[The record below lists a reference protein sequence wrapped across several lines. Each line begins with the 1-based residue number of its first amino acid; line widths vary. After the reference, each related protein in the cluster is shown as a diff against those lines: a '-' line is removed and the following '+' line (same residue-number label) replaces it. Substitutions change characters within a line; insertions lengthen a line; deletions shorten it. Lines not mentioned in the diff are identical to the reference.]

1 MIIEFGGFSLK
12 RHYLNLALVLL
23 FFAIFLQVWVLA
35 GIILPIL
42 IIFFFSFTP
51 EEIDVKH
58 LRITRWISRTK
69 TETKGDLIIVKLTI
83 KNEGKRIPILEIADS
98 IPEEC
103 TVNEGSNHWLLEF
116 DEGEE
121 IVLSYAIQCHRRG
134 RYKLGP
140 VFVHGNDLFHFHS
153 ESLEYSVYSSIV
165 VVPSL
170 IKLKYLPIQRQRLLP
185 ETGYIPSLI
194 YKGRDFDFQGVRDY
208 QEGDELRSINWR
220 VTAKLNRLAT
230 NEYAL
235 DQSARVFVIFDHTE
249 SPRVLEEGV
258 MAALST
264 SEYLIS
270 RRNKVAFIGVG
281 EFIHKIPAAPGKRQL
296 LRINEFLIDVECSKP
311 LYEDTLYQRLKK
323 RLLPSLPPH
332 SQIFFIS
339 PLYNRFIVDFM
350 HELTRFE
357 HEITLIL
364 PRLETE
370 IEGDPLSSEPSM
382 IANALLSLERGFMFK
397 KVAKLG
403 ITQIK
408 WYPLG
413 PKYELIK
420 GRRTK

>member
-1 MIIEFGGFSLK
+1 
-12 RHYLNLALVLL
+12 LALLVLAIL
-23 FFAIFLQVWVLA
+23 FQVWVLA

-42 IIFFFSFTP
+42 IIFFFSFSP

-58 LRITRWISRTK
+58 LKITRGISRTK
-69 TETKGDLIIVKLTI
+69 IETKGDLIYVKLTI
-83 KNEGKRIPILEIADS
+83 KNEGKRIPILEIVDS

-103 TVNEGSNHWLLEF
+103 TVNEGSNHWLLEM

-121 IVLSYAIQCHRRG
+121 IVFSYAIQCHKRG

-140 VFVHGNDLFHFHS
+140 VFVHGNDLFYFHS
-153 ESLEYSVYSSIV
+153 DSLEYSVYSSFV

-170 IKLKYLPIQRQRLLP
+170 IKLKFLPIQRQRLMP
-185 ETGYIPSLI
+185 EIGYIPSLI

-220 VTAKLNRLAT
+220 VTAKFNRLAT
-230 NEYAL
+230 NEFAL

-270 RRNKVAFIGVG
+270 QRNKVAFIAVG

-296 LRINEFLIDVECSKP
+296 LRINEFLIDVACSKP
-311 LYEDTLYQRLKK
+311 LYEDTLYLRLNK

-350 HELTRFE
+350 HELTRSE
-357 HEITLIL
+357 HDITLIL

-370 IEGDPLSSEPSM
+370 VEEDPLSSESSR
-382 IANALLSLERGFMFK
+382 IANALLTLERGFMFK
-397 KVAKLG
+397 KIAKLG
-403 ITQIK
+403 IKQIQ
-408 WYPLG
+408 WYPFG
-413 PKYELIK
+413 PKYGSIK
-420 GRRTK
+420 GRYVK